1 MVIGPEES
9 PLPALRVA
17 RCGNWSWALGNGNVL
32 LVEQGHGDAFKHE
45 VDNEDDNEDDSRDYS
60 EDYSEDYSYA
70 AVMVRPPCARPVP
83 ALCPPCALSR
93 RLWGSWG
100 QSVRLDGG
108 GVWAVPGLRRASP
121 LAACILASHSAL
133 VIATGGV
140 PQVDGEIFYV
150 GATDLMWNADGDAPG
165 LPPGSEFLG

>member
-83 ALCPPCALSR
+83 ALRALAAFVGIVGSERPAGWWRRVGSPGATSRLTTGCMHIGVALSAGHR
-93 RLWGSWG
+93 DWW
-100 QSVRLDGG
+100 
-108 GVWAVPGLRRASP
+108 RA
-121 LAACILASHSAL
+121 A
-133 VIATGGV
+133 G
-140 PQVDGEIFYV
+140 
-150 GATDLMWNADGDAPG
+150 
-165 LPPGSEFLG
+165 